1 MSKQETKS
9 KDKTRRTP
17 PAESKAQAREPA
29 ESNPAENV
37 SEQLQPAVTEST
49 AESGAKKAKV
59 LAGAAAKK
67 IEEGVGYVGEKAPEV
82 ASIVLHKV
90 KKGATAAYG
99 AGSTFMKGALHRGRD
114 YAEKTK
120 HKVEIRKLQA
130 KRDALISKLGSII
143 YTGIAVDKEAPDK
156 LLTSGEIQSLVEKIG
171 ELENDLLT
179 AGQALEKH

>member
-1 MSKQETKS
+1 MGGKQ
-9 KDKTRRTP
+9 
-17 PAESKAQAREPA
+17 AESSVTKGSKASEEKKTHVQEPV
-29 ESNPAENV
+29 EDKLAENV
-37 SEQLQPAVTEST
+37 AEQLEPAVSEST
-49 AESGAKKAKV
+49 GDGGRQKAKV

-114 YAEKTK
+114 YAEKTR

-156 LLTSGEIQSLVEKIG
+156 LLTSGENQSLVEKIG

>member
-82 ASIVLHKV
+82 ASVVLHKV
-90 KKGATAAYG
+90 RKGATVALDAS
-99 AGSTFMKGALHRGRD
+99 STFMKGAFHRGRD
-114 YAEKTK
+114 YAEKTR

-130 KRDALISKLGSII
+130 KRDALTSKLGSIV
-143 YTGIAVDKEAPDK
+143 YTGIAIDKESPDK
-156 LLTSGEIQSLVEKIG
+156 LLTSGEIKSLVEEIR
-171 ELENDLLT
+171 ELDNDMVT
-179 AGQALEKH
+179 AGQGLEKH